1 VSAGGEA
8 VAALNRRLLADYPR
22 EAAAHLEGLDAAEA
36 AAILAGGPLASVV
49 PVWDHLSPPTA
60 LRLLAQLPAAD
71 RPTLLAAMDP
81 VRAARLL
88 KGLDPETRQAY
99 LGELPAAT
107 AQELGH
113 LLSYP
118 EDSAGQWMDPRVLP
132 LRHATT
138 AGEALERVRG
148 LPAGAIATLYL
159 VDDEGVLDGQVELR
173 DLAVADPK
181 QPLGELAGP
190 LAGWVSEFASREE
203 LMDRFEH
210 GAPASLP
217 VVDYAGRLVGTVPQ
231 SALVAAVQEEAG
243 ADLQAMVGASR
254 EERALSGV
262 GFAVSRRLPWMEIN
276 LATAFLAAA
285 VVGLFEGLIGK
296 YTALAVLLPVVA
308 GQSGNA
314 GAQALAITM
323 RGLALHEITARHWV
337 RVVFKEMRVGLLN
350 GVAIAGTCA
359 AGVYLWSASAGLAL
373 IIGLAMVV
381 AMVAAGAAGALVPI
395 TLTRLGQDPAQAS
408 SIILTTVTDVVG
420 FAAFLGIATGLAA
433 LI

>member
-1 VSAGGEA
+1 MSAGAEA

-71 RPTLLAAMDP
+71 RPALLAAMDP

-113 LLSYP
+113 LLRYP

-138 AGEALERVRG
+138 VGEALERVRG

-159 VDDEGVLDGQVELR
+159 VDDEGVLDAQVELR
-173 DLAVADPK
+173 DLAVADP
-181 QPLGELAGP
+181 QRPLGELAGP

-217 VVDYAGRLVGTVPQ
+217 VVDYAGRLVGMVPQ

-323 RGLALHEITARHWV
+323 RGLALHEITARHWL

-350 GVAIAGTCA
+350 GVAIALTCA
-359 AGVYLWSASAGLAL
+359 AGVYLWSASTGLAL

-381 AMVAAGAAGALVPI
+381 AMVAAGASGALVPI
-395 TLTRLGQDPAQAS
+395 ILTRLGQDPAQAS